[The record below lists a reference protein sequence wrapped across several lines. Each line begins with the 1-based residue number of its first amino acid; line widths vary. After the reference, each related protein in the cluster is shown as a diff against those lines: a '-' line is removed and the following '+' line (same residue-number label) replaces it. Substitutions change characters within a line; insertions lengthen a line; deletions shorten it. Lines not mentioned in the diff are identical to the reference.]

1 MRRPSLHSP
10 LTKSRHDIVATEASR
25 GRRSGGAD
33 GAHEAYDVLT
43 TMVAMARPD
52 GTCVMVNSALESA
65 LRQSRRKLVGGKL
78 FDWFADPSL
87 LRDALQRVNAQQVFS
102 SRFEASLCCH
112 PPGTPELPVRVS
124 LSAIGSGGPTS
135 GIVVEMIENEKQSRS
150 DREQRTLRAAQ
161 DQKELLRNLAHE
173 IRNPLGGIRGAAQLL
188 SLEFPSRDATAYT
201 DVVIREVDR
210 LQRLLDRML
219 APHASAMVL
228 GEVNVHELCEHVR
241 ALILAEYPHG
251 LEVKR
256 DYDVSLPEL
265 RGDRERLIQ
274 ALLNVV
280 RNAAQAL
287 TGRIAAGDAQ
297 IVLRTRIA
305 RQVTL
310 GAHLFRLALEVQVE
324 DNGPGVPEILRE
336 RVFQPLVSGREG
348 GCGLGLALAQTFVQ
362 QHGGTLDCD
371 SVPGRTLF
379 TLRLPMS

>member
-1 MRRPSLHSP
+1 MRRPSLHPPS
-10 LTKSRHDIVATEASR
+10 TASHDVIATAGSR
-25 GRRSGGAD
+25 GRRPSGVD
-33 GAHEAYDVLT
+33 ETHDPYDVLT
-43 TMVAMARPD
+43 TMVAMAHAD

-65 LRQSRRKLVGGKL
+65 VRQSRRKLVGGKL
-78 FDWFADPSL
+78 FDWFVDPFL
-87 LRDALQRVNAQQVFS
+87 LRDALQKVNAQQVFS
-102 SRFEASLCCH
+102 SRFEASLLCH
-112 PPGTPELPVRVS
+112 PPGTPELPVQVS
-124 LSAIGSGGPTS
+124 LSAIGPGGPTF
-135 GIVVEMIENEKQSRS
+135 GIVVEMVENDKQSRS
-150 DREQRTLRAAQ
+150 DREQRTLRTAQ

-173 IRNPLGGIRGAAQLL
+173 IRNPLSGIRGAAQLL
-188 SLEFPSRDATAYT
+188 SLEFPSRDAIAYT
-201 DVVIREVDR
+201 DVVTREVDR

-219 APHASAMVL
+219 APHASAVAL
-228 GEVNVHELCEHVR
+228 EEVNVHELCEHVR
-241 ALILAEYPHG
+241 TLILAEYPHG

-287 TGRIAAGDAQ
+287 TERVAAGDAR

-310 GAHLFRLALEVQVE
+310 GTHLFRLALEVQVE

-371 SVPGRTLF
+371 SIPGRTLF
-379 TLRLPMS
+379 TLLLPMA